1 MNSDW
6 QAAIELHGG
15 YIDSEYRSVF
25 DPITQTGEPGLPSRY
40 IIPCSEDV
48 VLTCTGTDRAEF
60 LQNQLTCD
68 LTHLVEN
75 RYLLGA
81 YCNPKGRVLAILRLY
96 STPDSIQLVT
106 HRSIADAL
114 LSRLRMYILR
124 ADVEISLTEEMGI
137 LYVGG
142 FTNRDVR
149 IDGNLFS
156 YPAFVSGHAE
166 NTQIPAGQ
174 GILIIGAIADL
185 SDHWSRLQSEAITLG
200 SDCWSWLQIQQGVPT
215 VTDSISGL
223 FTPQNINLDL
233 IDAVSFKKGCYPG
246 QEIVARVRYLGKVKQ
261 RMIRGRLAESVTLQP
276 GDPVYASDSGAKCGV
291 VVGSA
296 SLQDHSTEMLM
307 SVSGFLEEDSEY
319 HAREPSGP
327 AIKKLGVP
335 YTLGEGR

>member
-1 MNSDW
+1 MFRSKILDTLSEVW
-6 QAAIELHGG
+6 GAFSPACQAQ
-15 YIDSEYRSVF
+15 SK
-25 DPITQTGEPGLPSRY
+25 
-40 IIPCSEDV
+40 
-48 VLTCTGTDRAEF
+48 
-60 LQNQLTCD
+60 
-68 LTHLVEN
+68 
-75 RYLLGA
+75 
-81 YCNPKGRVLAILRLY
+81 PKGRVLAILRLY

-142 FTNRDVR
+142 FTNRGVR

-156 YPAFVSGHAE
+156 YPAFVSGHVE

-200 SDCWSWLQIQQGVPT
+200 SDCWSWRQIQQGVPT

-261 RMIRGRLAESVTLQP
+261 RMIRGRLTDQITLQP
-276 GDPVYASDSGAKCGV
+276 GDSVYASESGTKCGAV
-291 VVGSA
+291 VCSA
-296 SLQDHSTEMLM
+296 SLQDRSTELLM
-307 SVSGFLEEDSEY
+307 SVSGFLENSNSY
-319 HAREPSGP
+319 HAREPGGP
-327 AIKKLGVP
+327 EISRLEVP
-335 YTLGEGR
+335 YTVRESR